1 MKNLSLV
8 KGKYKQ
14 QKNRKRLVR
23 NVTILILA
31 LNSLFLSAQVKF
43 DASVSKTKLGLNE
56 RLRVDFVMNQNG
68 DNFSPPDF
76 ENFQIIGG
84 PNQSIK
90 TSYVNGERSFSKTYS
105 YFLQPLKKG
114 SIRIKQASIEIDGEE
129 YKSLP
134 IEVLITDSVSQ
145 PSESVTQY
153 YNDDDIELRALISK
167 GSPYLNEPITVI
179 YKLYYKAP
187 INISDARET
196 ETPNYK
202 DFWSQTIKIPQLKVQ
217 REIYKG
223 QNYNVVEWRKVV
235 LYPQKSGQLEISP
248 LSLNL
253 VLDVPTD
260 KRDFFGN
267 VIYDQTSQ
275 FISTGMRRI
284 TVKDLPL
291 NNKPSSFTGAVG
303 QFEFDVILNKSSL
316 RATESFQA
324 ELKVKGEGNLK
335 LFDLPDLLVPSSM
348 ELFEPQREESINTNL
363 SGMSGSV
370 TKLFTVIPRFQGS
383 FPIEEVEF
391 SYFDPQL
398 ESYKTLKSPRLT
410 VDVFDGPTIANSSS
424 NNTNVI
430 TPNDSFRFIKTKAN
444 LIKIDNSKFFESQL
458 FYVLVSSPFAMVIA
472 FVMLTA
478 YTRTRKSSTIELQK
492 AQEKEINKMIDAA
505 KKSLN
510 DKNIFYDL
518 IEKALLKTLF
528 LKFSINIENFNKEK
542 IKSISRDKGVDEK
555 TISKIIQLIENCES
569 AKYSRSSNSIMNNDL
584 NNAREVIN
592 LILKNK

>member
-1 MKNLSLV
+1 M
-8 KGKYKQ
+8 
-14 QKNRKRLVR
+14 
-23 NVTILILA
+23 TLA
-31 LNSLFLSAQVKF
+31 LNSLFLSAQVNF

-114 SIRIKQASIEIDGEE
+114 SIIIKQASIEIDGEE

-267 VIYDQTSQ
+267 VIYDQTTQ
-275 FISTGMRRI
+275 IISTGMRTI
-284 TVKDLPL
+284 NVKDLPL

-335 LFDLPDLLVPSSM
+335 LFDLPDLQVPSSM

-383 FPIEEVEF
+383 FPIEELEF

-398 ESYKTLKSPRLT
+398 ESYRILKSPRLT
-410 VDVFDGPTIANSSS
+410 IDVFDGPTITNSSL

-430 TPNDSFRFIKTKAN
+430 KPNDSFRFIKTKTN
-444 LIKIDNSKFFESQL
+444 LIKIDNSRFFESQL
-458 FYVLVSSPFAMVIA
+458 FYVLVSSPFAMVIT

-478 YTRTRKSSTIELQK
+478 YTRTRKSSTIKLQK

-510 DKNIFYDL
+510 DKKIFYDL
-518 IEKALLKTLF
+518 IEKALLKTLL

-569 AKYSRSSNSIMNNDL
+569 AKYSRSSNSMMNNDL
-584 NNAREVIN
+584 KTAIEVIK

>member
-1 MKNLSLV
+1 
-8 KGKYKQ
+8 
-14 QKNRKRLVR
+14 LVR
-23 NVTILILA
+23 NILILILA
-31 LNSLFLSAQVKF
+31 LNSLFISAQVKF

-56 RLRVDFVMNQNG
+56 RLRVDFIMNQNG

-114 SIRIKQASIEIDGEE
+114 SIKIKQASIEIDGEE

-235 LYPQKSGQLEISP
+235 LYPQKSGELEISP

-275 FISTGMRRI
+275 IISTGMRRI
-284 TVKDLPL
+284 NVKDLPL

-303 QFEFDVILNKSSL
+303 QFEFDLILNKSSL

-335 LFDLPDLLVPSSM
+335 LFDLPDLLVPNSM

-410 VDVFDGPTIANSSS
+410 VDVFDGPTIANSSL

-444 LIKIDNSKFFESQL
+444 LIKIDNSQFFESKL
-458 FYVLVSSPFAMVIA
+458 FYILVSSPFAIVIA

-492 AQEKEINKMIDAA
+492 AQEKEINKMIEAA

-510 DKNIFYDL
+510 DKNMFYDL
-518 IEKALLKTLF
+518 IEKALLKTLL

-569 AKYSRSSNSIMNNDL
+569 AKYSRSSNSMMNNDL
-584 NNAREVIN
+584 KTAIEVIK